1 MRCRLNVSTVRMLK
15 NHISYLTSIIII
27 LLHSPFMIVILPP
40 YYLTITLLI
49 LTLPQLFLHSS
60 SHVNKMKLTFSI
72 LITTLL
78 LAVKLPPPY
87 SVVASAAGQWQ
98 LLHKTIGIVAMHMQL
113 LHTDTVVIFDRT
125 DFGLSNLSLA
135 GGRCRHDPDEK
146 VVKTDCTAHS
156 VEYDV
161 ASNTFRPLFLQ
172 TNIWCSSAAVAAD
185 GTLVQTGGFNDGER
199 TVRTFLPCATCDW
212 REFPDGLAVRRWY
225 ATNQKLPDGRQIIIG
240 GRRQF
245 NYEFYPKSDAT
256 AKNTYSLPFLV
267 QTNDPSEENNL
278 YPFVFL
284 NVDGTLFIFAN
295 NRAILL
301 DYTKNAVV
309 KTFPNI
315 PGNDP
320 RCYPSTGSA
329 VLLPLRSKNPNFFSP
344 EAEVLICGGAPRG
357 AYTQAKK
364 GTFIGALRTCARIKI
379 TDPNPTW
386 VMETMPGGKG
396 RLMSDMIL
404 LPNGNVLIVNGAGSG
419 SAGWEFGRDPVLAPF
434 VYNPDKEFGSRFEIL
449 NATNTPRM
457 YHSSAV
463 LVRDGRVLVAGSNPH
478 VGYNFSHVTFP
489 TDLSVEAFSPPYL
502 EAAFRN
508 VRPRIVGPESGTRVA
523 YGQKVKVRVDVA
535 AALVRSL
542 VRVTVLAPPFAT
554 HSFSMNQ
561 RMLVLEPSHVTN
573 VDGPT
578 TFELEVTA
586 PGSPI
591 LAPPGFYLLFVV
603 HQEIPSEGIWI
614 QIL

>member
-1 MRCRLNVSTVRMLK
+1 LCCWNAKKSHLISHF
-15 NHISYLTSIIII
+15 NHHHSSFSI
-27 LLHSPFMIVILPP
+27 HDRDSSSSFSHR
-40 YYLTITLLI
+40 YTTYSHFTT
-49 LTLPQLFLHSS
+49 LFLHSS
-60 SHVNKMKLTFSI
+60 SYVNKMMKQTFSI
-72 LITTLL
+72 FFTTLF
-78 LAVKLPPPY
+78 LAVKLLPPC
-87 SVVASAAGQWQ
+87 SAAASGGGQWQ
-98 LLHKTIGIVAMHMQL
+98 LLQRSIGIVAMHMQL
-113 LHTDTVVIFDRT
+113 LHTDTILIFDRT
-125 DFGLSNLSLA
+125 DFGLSNLTLS
-135 GGRCRHDPDEK
+135 GGRCRHDPSEK

-156 VEYDV
+156 VEYDI
-161 ASNTFRPLFLQ
+161 ASNTFRPRFIQ
-172 TNIWCSSAAVAAD
+172 TDIWCSSASVAAD

-199 TVRTFLPCATCDW
+199 TVRKFFPCPTCDW
-212 REFPDGLAVRRWY
+212 QEFPDGLAARRWY
-225 ATNQKLPDGRQIIIG
+225 ATNQKLPDGSQIIIG

-245 NYEFYPKSDAT
+245 NYELYPKRD

-267 QTNDPSEENNL
+267 QTRDPYEENNL

-284 NVDGTLFIFAN
+284 NVDGTLFIFSN
-295 NRAILL
+295 NKAILL

-315 PGNDP
+315 LGNDP

-329 VLLPLRSKNPNFFSP
+329 VLLPLRRKSPQLSFS

-357 AYTQAKK
+357 AYTRAKK
-364 GTFIGALRTCARIKI
+364 GTFIGALNTCARIKI

-396 RLMSDMIL
+396 RLMNDMIL
-404 LPNGNVLIVNGAGSG
+404 LPNGNVLIINGASSG

-434 VYNPDKEFGSRFEIL
+434 IYNPDKKPGSRFEIL
-449 NATNTPRM
+449 NPTNIPRM
-457 YHSSAV
+457 YHSTAV

-489 TDLSVEAFSPPYL
+489 TELSVEAFSPPYL
-502 EAAFRN
+502 EPAFRN
-508 VRPRIVGPESGTRVA
+508 VRPRIVGPESGSRVA
-523 YGQKVKVRVDVA
+523 YGQKLKVRVDLA
-535 AALVRSL
+535 GGPLVQSL
-542 VRVTVLAPPFAT
+542 VRVTVLAPPFNT

-561 RMLVLEPSHVTN
+561 RMLVLEPSHVIN
-573 VDGPT
+573 VDGAT
-578 TFELEVTA
+578 TFELEVTT
-586 PGSPI
+586 PGSPV